1 MVRRWKG
8 LKVVRLPVLGSLDLE
23 QTVIDNND
31 ILLLNG
37 VFAGV
42 LNDLLHTFL
51 DGVAS
56 TLPDLRVDSLDGVLE
71 QEDISTHMVI
81 GIFLD

>member
-1 MVRRWKG
+1 MEG
-8 LKVVRLPVLGSLDLE
+8 IGVVRLPVLGSLDLK

-37 VFAGV
+37 ILTDV
-42 LNDLLHTFL
+42 LNDLLDAFL

-56 TLPDLRVDSLDGVLE
+56 TLSDLRVDPLNGVLE